1 MNNEMIKQGYVSPE
15 VIITFVE
22 NDIITASGDDDNI
35 SWEGPIVG
43 A

>member
-1 MNNEMIKQGYVSPE
+1 MNNKKQEYVSPE
-15 VIITFVE
+15 IIVTVVADDVITLSE
-22 NDIITASGDDDNI
+22 DKI

>member
-1 MNNEMIKQGYVSPE
+1 MSNNVKKEYVSPE
-15 VIITFVE
+15 IIVTVVKDDVITLSE
-22 NDIITASGDDDNI
+22 DKI

>member
-1 MNNEMIKQGYVSPE
+1 MKKENKKIEYVSPE
-15 VIITFVE
+15 ITVTVVG
-22 NDIITASGDDDNI
+22 NDIITLSEDKI